1 MCATQNGIVA
11 KKNFTRRLQNMVEA
25 PEMNFY
31 FEMHVYNVEWYLCA
45 TAAYKY
51 KTRLQPHIECGN
63 WKKTTYNAQKFY
75 ICKSINI
82 QRYDNY
88 ALITR
93 FEYFPKDLARACA
106 RSRTMCI
113 LLFFFGCSHAYF
125 AVEWWLFSFIGGSAK
140 HVLCALRFVSVFQP
154 FASERAHIHI
164 FWFEVNFVGG
174 EMQQKFYIKLHS
186 FFCATCLFCLKTCCN
201 NRLWSEW

>member
-1 MCATQNGIVA
+1 MGSWP

-31 FEMHVYNVEWYLCA
+31 FEMHVCNVEWYLCA

-125 AVEWWLFSFIGGSAK
+125 AVEWWLFFLYRW
-140 HVLCALRFVSVFQP
+140 LCQACVVCPALRFCFP
-154 FASERAHIHI
+154 AICERESAHTHFLI
-164 FWFEVNFVGG
+164 
-174 EMQQKFYIKLHS
+174 
-186 FFCATCLFCLKTCCN
+186 
-201 NRLWSEW
+201 WS